1 MRSITKG
8 WLSKFILAV
17 CALLLLPLQGYA
29 SEAGDQWNLVLQS
42 KCEGTALEGVT
53 YHIYYVAD
61 AHEDMPFFT
70 LAGDFTDAPVDMSG
84 QDQSQWA
91 SIGTTLSGYP
101 DVEEIAPLASA
112 ESDAKGETVF
122 ENLDSGVYLVVM
134 EQHEQNEV
142 LYHASSFCVA
152 LTDTGRD
159 PQRQGHTVTATPKIS
174 GKPVEGDAL
183 KRKVVKVWS
192 DKGCESQRPEEIT
205 VYLLRDHK
213 TYAKVTLNQANQWSH
228 EWTGLDRT
236 YEWSVQEGYCPGYS
250 VQTRQEGN
258 TFIITNT
265 YKTVEKPEQPTPEPT
280 VKEGKLP
287 QTGQMW
293 WPVAAMAL
301 GGAVLV
307 LVSAMIRRIGRHE

>member
-1 MRSITKG
+1 MRSITKR

-29 SEAGDQWNLVLQS
+29 SENADQWNLVLQS
-42 KCEGTALEGVT
+42 KCEGSMLEGVT
-53 YHIYYVAD
+53 YHLYYVAD
-61 AHEDMPFFT
+61 AHAKKPYFT
-70 LAGDFTDAPVDMSG
+70 LAGDFTNAPVDMNG

-91 SIGTTLSGYP
+91 SLGTTLSGYA
-101 DVEEIAPLASA
+101 DTEEIAPLATA
-112 ESDAKGETVF
+112 DSDAKGKAVF
-122 ENLDSGVYLVVM
+122 QNLDSGVYLVVM
-134 EQHEQNEV
+134 EQHEQDGM
-142 LYHASSFCVA
+142 LYHASAFCVA
-152 LTDTGRD
+152 LTEAGID
-159 PQRQGHTVTATPKIS
+159 PQREGHTVTATPKIS
-174 GKPVEGDAL
+174 GKPVEGDTL
-183 KRKVVKVWS
+183 KRKVVKVWD
-192 DKGCESQRPEEIT
+192 DKGYESQRPEEIT

-236 YEWSVQEGYCPGYS
+236 HEWSVQEGYCPGYS
-250 VQTRQEGN
+250 VQTQQEGN
-258 TFIITNT
+258 TFIVTNT
-265 YKTVEKPEQPTPEPT
+265 YKEVKTVQPKPETPA
-280 VKEGKLP
+280 KEGKLP